1 MRQWK
6 LYLLLA
12 FIFTFSLSFIHA
24 QQVDNQV
31 DSLPQIDTIAS
42 FRRYIPEFTPQQ
54 VNTRSSF
61 LISSITVVGNK
72 KTRSNIILREVPFTA
87 GMSFSL
93 SLLIDLF
100 KQGEQQIMNTALFHS
115 VRIYASKFEGN
126 CLEITVEVV
135 ERWYLFPF
143 PFFDLVDRNINQ
155 WLIDQKASL
164 QRVTY
169 GLKLLYNNTTGHND
183 KLRLWLINGYT
194 RELSISY
201 EKPYFD
207 RKMRWGFRLVARTGK
222 GREINYNTIEDKQ
235 VFLRTPDFI
244 RSFASVGGELT
255 YRKKLFAR
263 HNFGIFYFREKVEDT
278 VLRANPDYF
287 RVLGSSNQFPEL
299 YYQFTYAKM
308 DYIPYPREGFG
319 TRVRFSKL
327 GITPSFNLWQLHWQ
341 VMKIWPIGLKNIVTL
356 ESYAGVKLPFKQ
368 PYVNRRFL
376 GYEEI
381 FMRGFEYNV
390 VDGVAGG
397 YLRSSFARELF
408 RVNIPLPGFIRKRAS
423 LSTVPIKVFG
433 KLYSNAGYVYS
444 PEPGFNFLQNKFLHA
459 AGFGFDILSLYDL
472 TIRIEY
478 SFNNFGQNGL
488 FLHRT
493 TSF

>member
-42 FRRYIPEFTPQQ
+42 VRRYIPEFTPQQ

-164 QRVTY
+164 QRVNY

-207 RKMRWGFRLVARTGK
+207 RKMQWGFRLAARTGK

-287 RVLGSSNQFPEL
+287 RVRGSINQFPEL

-341 VMKIWPIGLKNIVTL
+341 MMKIWPVGLKNIVTL
-356 ESYAGVKLPFKQ
+356 ESYAGVKLPFSQ

-423 LSTVPIKVFG
+423 LSTVPFKVF
-433 KLYSNAGYVYS
+433 
-444 PEPGFNFLQNKFLHA
+444 
-459 AGFGFDILSLYDL
+459 
-472 TIRIEY
+472 
-478 SFNNFGQNGL
+478 
-488 FLHRT
+488 
-493 TSF
+493 

>member
-115 VRIYASKFEGN
+115 VRIYASKFERN

-493 TSF
+493 SSF

>member
-6 LYLLLA
+6 LYFLLA

-31 DSLPQIDTIAS
+31 DSLSPIDTIAS
-42 FRRYIPEFTPQQ
+42 VLRYIPEFTPQQ

-87 GMSFSL
+87 GMSFPL

-100 KQGEQQIMNTALFHS
+100 KQGEQQLMNTALFHS
-115 VRIYASKFEGN
+115 ARVYASKFEGN
-126 CLEITVEVV
+126 CLEITIEVA

-164 QRVTY
+164 QRVNY

-207 RKMRWGFRLVARTGK
+207 RKMQWGFRLAARSGK

-287 RVLGSSNQFPEL
+287 RVRGLMNQFPEL

-308 DYIPYPREGFG
+308 DYIPYPREGFA
-319 TRVRFSKL
+319 TRIRFSKL
-327 GITPSFNLWQLHWQ
+327 GLTPSFNLWQVYWQ
-341 VMKIWPIGLKNIVTL
+341 TMKVLPVGLKNIVTL
-356 ESYAGVKLPFKQ
+356 ESYAGLKLPFKQ

-381 FMRGFEYNV
+381 FLRGFEYNV

-408 RVNIPLPGFIRKRAS
+408 RINIPLPGFIRKQA
-423 LSTVPIKVFG
+423 TVSAVPFRVFG

-459 AGFGFDILSLYDL
+459 AGFGIDILSLYDL

-493 TSF
+493 SSF

>member
-42 FRRYIPEFTPQQ
+42 VRRYIPEFTPQQ

-164 QRVTY
+164 QRVNY

-207 RKMRWGFRLVARTGK
+207 RKMQWGFRLAARTGK

-287 RVLGSSNQFPEL
+287 RVRGSINQFPEL

-341 VMKIWPIGLKNIVTL
+341 I
-356 ESYAGVKLPFKQ
+356 PFKQ

-376 GYEEI
+376 GYKEI
-381 FMRGFEYNV
+381 FLSGFEYNV

-423 LSTVPIKVFG
+423 LSTVPFKVFG

-459 AGFGFDILSLYDL
+459 AGFGIDILSLYDL

-493 TSF
+493 SSF

>member
-24 QQVDNQV
+24 QQVDNQA

-42 FRRYIPEFTPQQ
+42 VRRYIPEFTPQQ

-164 QRVTY
+164 QRVNY

-207 RKMRWGFRLVARTGK
+207 RKMQWGFRLAARTGK

-287 RVLGSSNQFPEL
+287 RVRGSVNQFPEL

-308 DYIPYPREGFG
+308 DYIPYPREGFA
-319 TRVRFSKL
+319 TRIRVSKL
-327 GITPSFNLWQLHWQ
+327 GLTPAFNLWQLHWQ
-341 VMKIWPIGLKNIVTL
+341 MKKVFPVGLKNILTL
-356 ESYAGVKLPFKQ
+356 ESYAGLKLPFKQ

-376 GYEEI
+376 GYKEI
-381 FMRGFEYNV
+381 FLSGFEYNV

-423 LSTVPIKVFG
+423 LSTVPFKVFG

-459 AGFGFDILSLYDL
+459 AGFGIDILSLYDL

-493 TSF
+493 SSF

>member
-42 FRRYIPEFTPQQ
+42 VRRYIPEFTPQQ

-164 QRVTY
+164 QRVNY

-207 RKMRWGFRLVARTGK
+207 RKMQWGFRLAARTGK

-287 RVLGSSNQFPEL
+287 RIRGSINQFPEL

-308 DYIPYPREGFG
+308 DYIPYPREGFA
-319 TRVRFSKL
+319 TRIRVSKL
-327 GITPSFNLWQLHWQ
+327 GLTPAFNLWQLHWQ
-341 VMKIWPIGLKNIVTL
+341 MKKVFPVGLKNILTL
-356 ESYAGVKLPFKQ
+356 ESYAGLKLPFKQ

-376 GYEEI
+376 GYKEI
-381 FMRGFEYNV
+381 FLSGFEYNV

-408 RVNIPLPGFIRKRAS
+408 RINIPLPGFIRKRAT
-423 LSTVPIKVFG
+423 LSTVPFKVFG
-433 KLYSNAGYVYS
+433 KIYSNAGYVYS

-459 AGFGFDILSLYDL
+459 AGFGLDILSLYDL

-493 TSF
+493 SSF

>member
-1 MRQWK
+1 MCQWK
-6 LYLLLA
+6 LYVLLA
-12 FIFTFSLSFIHA
+12 AGFVLSA
-24 QQVDNQV
+24 QPLLSQQTDREI
-31 DSLPQIDTIAS
+31 DSLPSTDTIS
-42 FRRYIPEFTPQQ
+42 SLLRYIPSFTADKVQ
-54 VNTRSSF
+54 SGSDF
-61 LISSITVVGNK
+61 LIAAMVVSGNK
-72 KTRSNIILREVPFTA
+72 KTRSTIVLREVPFKS

-93 SLLIDLF
+93 SQLIDLF
-100 KQGEQQIMNTALFHS
+100 KQGEQQLMNTALFHS
-115 VRIYASKFEGN
+115 ARIYASKFEGN

-164 QRVTY
+164 QRVNY
-169 GLKLLYNNTTGHND
+169 GLKLLYNNATGHND

-207 RKMRWGFRLVARTGK
+207 RKMQWGFRLAARTGK
-222 GREINYNTIEDKQ
+222 GREINYNTVEDKQ

-244 RSFASVGGELT
+244 RSFASIGGELT

-263 HNFGIFYFREKVEDT
+263 HNFGIFYFRENVEDT

-287 RVLGSSNQFPEL
+287 RVPGRINQFPEL

-319 TRVRFSKL
+319 ARVRFSKL

-341 VMKIWPIGLKNIVTL
+341 MMKIWPVGLKNIVTL
-356 ESYAGVKLPFKQ
+356 ESYAGVKLPFSQ

-408 RVNIPLPGFIRKRAS
+408 RINIPLPGFIAKRAS
-423 LSTVPIKVFG
+423 VTTVPFRIFG
-433 KLYSNAGYVYS
+433 KLYSNAGYVHS

-459 AGFGFDILSLYDL
+459 AGFGIDILSLYDL

-493 TSF
+493 SSF

>member
-42 FRRYIPEFTPQQ
+42 VRRYIPEFTPQQ

-164 QRVTY
+164 QRVNY

-207 RKMRWGFRLVARTGK
+207 RKMQWGFRLAARTGK

-287 RVLGSSNQFPEL
+287 RVRGSINQFPEL

-341 VMKIWPIGLKNIVTL
+341 
-356 ESYAGVKLPFKQ
+356 
-368 PYVNRRFL
+368 
-376 GYEEI
+376 
-381 FMRGFEYNV
+381 
-390 VDGVAGG
+390 
-397 YLRSSFARELF
+397 
-408 RVNIPLPGFIRKRAS
+408 
-423 LSTVPIKVFG
+423 IKVFG

-459 AGFGFDILSLYDL
+459 AGFGIDILSLYDL

-493 TSF
+493 SSF

>member
-6 LYLLLA
+6 LYVLLA
-12 FIFTFSLSFIHA
+12 QVFVLTIQPVLA
-24 QQVDNQV
+24 QQEDKQV
-31 DSLPQIDTIAS
+31 DSLPATDTFATV
-42 FRRYIPEFTPQQ
+42 RRYIPEYAPSQA
-54 VNTRSSF
+54 VSGSVF
-61 LISSITVVGNK
+61 LISSITVSGNR
-72 KTRSNIILREVPFTA
+72 KTRPSIILREVPFTA

-93 SLLIDLF
+93 SALIDLF
-100 KQGEQQIMNTALFHS
+100 KQGEQQLMNTALFHTA
-115 VRIYASKFEGN
+115 RIYASKFEGN
-126 CLEITVEVV
+126 CLEITIAVT

-143 PFFDLVDRNINQ
+143 PYFDLVDRNINQ

-164 QRVTY
+164 QRVDY
-169 GLKLLYNNTTGHND
+169 GMKLLYNNATGHND

-194 RELSISY
+194 RQLSISY

-207 RKMRWGFRLVARTGK
+207 RKMQWGFRLAARTGK
-222 GREINYNTIEDKQ
+222 GREINYITVGDKQ
-235 VFLRTPDFI
+235 LFLRTPDFV

-255 YRKKLFAR
+255 YRRKLFAR

-287 RVLGSSNQFPEL
+287 RVPGKINQFPEL
-299 YYQFTYAKM
+299 YYQYTYAKM
-308 DYIPYPREGFG
+308 DYIPYPREGFA

-327 GITPSFNLWQLHWQ
+327 GFTPKFNMWQLHWQ
-341 VMKIWPIGLKNIVTL
+341 TMKVWPLGLKNIVTL
-356 ESYAGVKLPFKQ
+356 ESYAGIKLPFSQ

-381 FMRGFEYNV
+381 FLRGFEYNV

-397 YLRSSFARELF
+397 YLRTNFARELF

-423 LSTVPIKVFG
+423 VTAVPFRVFG
-433 KLYSNAGYVYS
+433 KVYSNAGYVYS

-459 AGFGFDILSLYDL
+459 AGFGIDILSLYDL

-493 TSF
+493 SSF

>member
-42 FRRYIPEFTPQQ
+42 VRRYIPEFTPQQ

-164 QRVTY
+164 QRVNY

-207 RKMRWGFRLVARTGK
+207 RKMQWGFRLAARTGK

-287 RVLGSSNQFPEL
+287 RVRGSINQFPEL

-308 DYIPYPREGFG
+308 DYIPYP
-319 TRVRFSKL
+319 
-327 GITPSFNLWQLHWQ
+327 
-341 VMKIWPIGLKNIVTL
+341 
-356 ESYAGVKLPFKQ
+356 
-368 PYVNRRFL
+368 
-376 GYEEI
+376 
-381 FMRGFEYNV
+381 FEYNV

-423 LSTVPIKVFG
+423 LSTVPFKVFG

-459 AGFGFDILSLYDL
+459 AGFGIDILSLYDL

-493 TSF
+493 SSF

>member
-42 FRRYIPEFTPQQ
+42 VRRYIPEFTPQQ

-164 QRVTY
+164 QRVNY

-207 RKMRWGFRLVARTGK
+207 RKMQWGFRLAARTGK

-263 HNFGIFYFREKVEDT
+263 HNFGIFYFREKAEDT

-287 RVLGSSNQFPEL
+287 RVRGSVNQFPEL

-308 DYIPYPREGFG
+308 DYIPYPREGFA
-319 TRVRFSKL
+319 TRIRVSKL
-327 GITPSFNLWQLHWQ
+327 GLTPAFNLWQLHWQ
-341 VMKIWPIGLKNIVTL
+341 MKKVFPVGLKNILTL
-356 ESYAGVKLPFKQ
+356 ESYAGLKLPFKQ

-376 GYEEI
+376 GYKEI
-381 FMRGFEYNV
+381 FLSGFEYNV

-408 RVNIPLPGFIRKRAS
+408 RINIPLPGFIRKRAT
-423 LSTVPIKVFG
+423 LSTVPFKVFG
-433 KLYSNAGYVYS
+433 KIYSNAGYVYS

-459 AGFGFDILSLYDL
+459 AGFGLDILSLYDL

-493 TSF
+493 SSF

>member
-42 FRRYIPEFTPQQ
+42 VRRYIPEFTPQQ

-164 QRVTY
+164 QRVNY

-207 RKMRWGFRLVARTGK
+207 RKMQWGFRLAARTGK

-287 RVLGSSNQFPEL
+287 RVRGSINQFPEL

-341 VMKIWPIGLKNIVTL
+341 MMKIWPVGLKNIVTL
-356 ESYAGVKLPFKQ
+356 ESYAGVKLPFSQ

-376 GYEEI
+376 GYKEI
-381 FMRGFEYNV
+381 FLSGFEYNV

-423 LSTVPIKVFG
+423 LSTVPFKVFG

-459 AGFGFDILSLYDL
+459 AGFGIDILSLYDL

-493 TSF
+493 SSF

>member
-93 SLLIDLF
+93 PLLIDLF

>member
-42 FRRYIPEFTPQQ
+42 VRRYIPEFTPQQ

-93 SLLIDLF
+93 SLLIALF

-164 QRVTY
+164 QRVNY

-207 RKMRWGFRLVARTGK
+207 RKMQWGFRLAARTGK

-287 RVLGSSNQFPEL
+287 RVRGSINQFPEL

-341 VMKIWPIGLKNIVTL
+341 MMKIWPVGLKNIVTL
-356 ESYAGVKLPFKQ
+356 ESYAGVKLPFSQ

-423 LSTVPIKVFG
+423 LSTVPFKVFG
-433 KLYSNAGYVYS
+433 KLYSNAGYVFS

-459 AGFGFDILSLYDL
+459 AGFGIDILSLYDL

-493 TSF
+493 SSF

>member
-42 FRRYIPEFTPQQ
+42 VRRYIPEFTPQQ

-126 CLEITVEVV
+126 CLEITVEVA

-164 QRVTY
+164 QRVNY

-207 RKMRWGFRLVARTGK
+207 RKMQWGFRLAARTGK

-287 RVLGSSNQFPEL
+287 RVRGSINQFPEL

-341 VMKIWPIGLKNIVTL
+341 MMKIWPVGLKNIVTF
-356 ESYAGVKLPFKQ
+356 ESYAGVKLPFSQ

-423 LSTVPIKVFG
+423 LSTVPFKVFG

-459 AGFGFDILSLYDL
+459 AGFGIDILSLYDL

-493 TSF
+493 SSF

>member
-12 FIFTFSLSFIHA
+12 FIFTFSLSFIYA

-164 QRVTY
+164 QRVNY

-207 RKMRWGFRLVARTGK
+207 RKMQWGFRLAARTGK

-341 VMKIWPIGLKNIVTL
+341 VMKIWPVGLKNIVTL

-423 LSTVPIKVFG
+423 LSTVPFKVFG

-459 AGFGFDILSLYDL
+459 AGFGIDILSLYDL

-493 TSF
+493 SSF

>member
-42 FRRYIPEFTPQQ
+42 VRRYIPEFTPQQ

-164 QRVTY
+164 QRVNY

-207 RKMRWGFRLVARTGK
+207 RKMQWGFRLAARTGK

-287 RVLGSSNQFPEL
+287 RVRGSVNQFPEL

-308 DYIPYPREGFG
+308 DYIPYPREGFA
-319 TRVRFSKL
+319 TRIRVSKL
-327 GITPSFNLWQLHWQ
+327 GLTPAFNLWQLHWQ
-341 VMKIWPIGLKNIVTL
+341 MKKVFPVGLKNILTL
-356 ESYAGVKLPFKQ
+356 ESYAGLKLPFKQ

-376 GYEEI
+376 GYKEI
-381 FMRGFEYNV
+381 FLSGFEYNV

-423 LSTVPIKVFG
+423 LSTVPFKVFG

-459 AGFGFDILSLYDL
+459 AGFGIDILSLYDL

-493 TSF
+493 SSF

>member
-42 FRRYIPEFTPQQ
+42 VRRYIPEFTPQQ

-164 QRVTY
+164 QRVNY

-207 RKMRWGFRLVARTGK
+207 RKMQWGFRLAARTGK

-287 RVLGSSNQFPEL
+287 RVRGSINQFPEL

-308 DYIPYPREGFG
+308 DYIPY
-319 TRVRFSKL
+319 
-327 GITPSFNLWQLHWQ
+327 
-341 VMKIWPIGLKNIVTL
+341 
-356 ESYAGVKLPFKQ
+356 
-368 PYVNRRFL
+368 
-376 GYEEI
+376 
-381 FMRGFEYNV
+381 FEYNV

-423 LSTVPIKVFG
+423 LSTVPFKVFG

-459 AGFGFDILSLYDL
+459 AGFGIDILSLYDL

-493 TSF
+493 SSF

>member
-12 FIFTFSLSFIHA
+12 FIFTFSLSSIHA

-42 FRRYIPEFTPQQ
+42 VRRYIPEFTPQQ

-164 QRVTY
+164 QRVNY

-207 RKMRWGFRLVARTGK
+207 RKMQWGFRLAARTGK

-263 HNFGIFYFREKVEDT
+263 HNFGIFYFRETVEDT

-287 RVLGSSNQFPEL
+287 RVRGSINQFPEL

-341 VMKIWPIGLKNIVTL
+341 MMKIWPVGLKNIVTL
-356 ESYAGVKLPFKQ
+356 ESYAGVKLPFSQ

-408 RVNIPLPGFIRKRAS
+408 RINIPLPGFIRKRAT
-423 LSTVPIKVFG
+423 LSTVPFKVFG
-433 KLYSNAGYVYS
+433 KIYSNAGYVYS

-459 AGFGFDILSLYDL
+459 AGFGLDILSLYDL

-493 TSF
+493 SSF

>member
-42 FRRYIPEFTPQQ
+42 VRRYIPEFTPQQ

-164 QRVTY
+164 QRVNY

-207 RKMRWGFRLVARTGK
+207 RKMQWGFRLAARTGK

-287 RVLGSSNQFPEL
+287 RVRGSINQFPEL

-327 GITPSFNLWQLHWQ
+327 GITPSFNSEHRL
-341 VMKIWPIGLKNIVTL
+341 V
-356 ESYAGVKLPFKQ
+356 
-368 PYVNRRFL
+368 RFL
-376 GYEEI
+376 
-381 FMRGFEYNV
+381 
-390 VDGVAGG
+390 
-397 YLRSSFARELF
+397 LRFLE
-408 RVNIPLPGFIRKRAS
+408 NFIRMLVMCIVPS
-423 LSTVPIKVFG
+423 L
-433 KLYSNAGYVYS
+433 
-444 PEPGFNFLQNKFLHA
+444 
-459 AGFGFDILSLYDL
+459 DL
-472 TIRIEY
+472 I
-478 SFNNFGQNGL
+478 FCK
-488 FLHRT
+488 
-493 TSF
+493 TSFYMLLGLVSIYSHCMI

>member
-42 FRRYIPEFTPQQ
+42 VRRYIPEFTPQQ

-164 QRVTY
+164 QRVNY

-207 RKMRWGFRLVARTGK
+207 RKMQWGFRLAARTGK

-287 RVLGSSNQFPEL
+287 RVRGSINQFPEL

-341 VMKIWPIGLKNIVTL
+341 MMKIWPVGLKNIVTL
-356 ESYAGVKLPFKQ
+356 ESYAGVKLPFSQ

-408 RVNIPLPGFIRKRAS
+408 RVNIPLP
-423 LSTVPIKVFG
+423 
-433 KLYSNAGYVYS
+433 
-444 PEPGFNFLQNKFLHA
+444 
-459 AGFGFDILSLYDL
+459 
-472 TIRIEY
+472 
-478 SFNNFGQNGL
+478 
-488 FLHRT
+488 
-493 TSF
+493 

>member
-12 FIFTFSLSFIHA
+12 FIFARSLSSIYA

-42 FRRYIPEFTPQQ
+42 VRRYIPEYTPQQ
-54 VNTRSSF
+54 VYTSSSF

-72 KTRSNIILREVPFTA
+72 KTRSNIILREVPFTS

-93 SLLIDLF
+93 SSLIDLF

-126 CLEITVEVV
+126 CLEITIEVA

-164 QRVTY
+164 QRVNY

-207 RKMRWGFRLVARTGK
+207 RKMQWGFRLAARTGK

-287 RVLGSSNQFPEL
+287 RVRGSINQFPEL

-308 DYIPYPREGFG
+308 DYIPYPREGFA
-319 TRVRFSKL
+319 TRIRVSKL
-327 GITPSFNLWQLHWQ
+327 GLTPAFNLWQLHWQ
-341 VMKIWPIGLKNIVTL
+341 MKKVFPVGLKNILTL
-356 ESYAGVKLPFKQ
+356 ESYAGLKLPFKQ

-376 GYEEI
+376 GYKEI
-381 FMRGFEYNV
+381 FLSGFEYNV
-390 VDGVAGG
+390 VDG
-397 YLRSSFARELF
+397 E
-408 RVNIPLPGFIRKRAS
+408 
-423 LSTVPIKVFG
+423 
-433 KLYSNAGYVYS
+433 
-444 PEPGFNFLQNKFLHA
+444 
-459 AGFGFDILSLYDL
+459 
-472 TIRIEY
+472 
-478 SFNNFGQNGL
+478 
-488 FLHRT
+488 
-493 TSF
+493 

>member
-42 FRRYIPEFTPQQ
+42 VRRYIPEFTPQQ

-126 CLEITVEVV
+126 CLEITVEVA

-164 QRVTY
+164 QRVNY

-207 RKMRWGFRLVARTGK
+207 RKMQWGFRLAARTGK

-287 RVLGSSNQFPEL
+287 RIRGSINQFPEL

-341 VMKIWPIGLKNIVTL
+341 MMKIWPVGLKNILTL
-356 ESYAGVKLPFKQ
+356 ESYAGLKLPFKQ

-376 GYEEI
+376 GYKEI
-381 FMRGFEYNV
+381 FLSGFEYNV

-423 LSTVPIKVFG
+423 LSTVPFKVFG

-459 AGFGFDILSLYDL
+459 AGFGIDILSLYDL

-478 SFNNFGQNGL
+478 RFNIFGQNGL

-493 TSF
+493 SSF

>member
-12 FIFTFSLSFIHA
+12 FIFTFSLSSIHA
-24 QQVDNQV
+24 QQVENQV

-42 FRRYIPEFTPQQ
+42 VRRYIPEFTPQQ
-54 VNTRSSF
+54 VNTRTSF

-164 QRVTY
+164 QRVNF

-207 RKMRWGFRLVARTGK
+207 RKMQWGFRLAARTGK

-287 RVLGSSNQFPEL
+287 RARGSINQFPEL

-341 VMKIWPIGLKNIVTL
+341 MMKIWPVGLKNIVTL
-356 ESYAGVKLPFKQ
+356 DSYAGVKLPFSQ

-423 LSTVPIKVFG
+423 LSTVPFKVFG

-459 AGFGFDILSLYDL
+459 AGFGLDILSLYDL

-493 TSF
+493 SSF

>member
-31 DSLPQIDTIAS
+31 DSLSQIDTIAS
-42 FRRYIPEFTPQQ
+42 VRRYIPEFTPQQ

-164 QRVTY
+164 QRVNY

-207 RKMRWGFRLVARTGK
+207 RKMQWGFRLAARTGK

-287 RVLGSSNQFPEL
+287 RVRGSINQFPEL

-341 VMKIWPIGLKNIVTL
+341 MMKIWPVGLKNIVTL
-356 ESYAGVKLPFKQ
+356 ESYAGVKLPFSQ

-423 LSTVPIKVFG
+423 LSTVPFKVFG

-459 AGFGFDILSLYDL
+459 AGFGIDILSLYDL

-493 TSF
+493 SSF

>member
-1 MRQWK
+1 MYQWK
-6 LYLLLA
+6 SYIILATVFALSVNLLR
-12 FIFTFSLSFIHA
+12 A
-24 QQVDNQV
+24 QQADNAV
-31 DSLPQIDTIAS
+31 DSLPATEQSATVL
-42 FRRYIPEFTPQQ
+42 RYIPNYTLPQA
-54 VNTRSSF
+54 NTGSTF
-61 LISSITVVGNK
+61 LIAAITVSGNK
-72 KTRSNIILREVPFTA
+72 KTRSNIVLREVPFKP
-87 GMSFSL
+87 GLSFSL
-93 SLLIDLF
+93 SQLIELF
-100 KQGEQQIMNTALFHS
+100 QQGEQQLMNTALFHS
-115 VRIYASKFEGN
+115 ARIYASKFEGN
-126 CLEITVEVV
+126 CLEIKVEVV

-164 QRVTY
+164 QRVNY
-169 GLKLLYNNTTGHND
+169 GLKLLYNNTTGHKD

-207 RKMRWGFRLVARTGK
+207 RKMQWGFRLAARTGR
-222 GREINYNTIEDKQ
+222 GREINYNTIADKQ
-235 VFLRTPDFI
+235 VFLRTPGFI

-263 HNFGIFYFREKVEDT
+263 HNLGIYYFREKVEDT
-278 VLRANPDYF
+278 VLLANPDYF
-287 RVLGSSNQFPEL
+287 RVPGRLNQSPEF

-308 DYIPYPREGFG
+308 DYIPYPREGFA
-319 TRVRFSKL
+319 TRVRASKL
-327 GITPSFNLWQLHWQ
+327 GITPAFNLWQLHWQ
-341 VMKIWPIGLKNIVTL
+341 TMKVWPLGLKNILTL
-356 ESYAGVKLPFKQ
+356 ESYAGIKLPFKQ

-397 YLRSSFARELF
+397 YVRSSIARELF
-408 RVNIPLPGFIRKRAS
+408 RVNIPLPGFVRKRAS
-423 LSTVPIKVFG
+423 ISTVPFRVFG

-459 AGFGFDILSLYDL
+459 AGFGIDILSLYDL

-493 TSF
+493 SSF

>member
-42 FRRYIPEFTPQQ
+42 VRRYIPEFTPQQ

-164 QRVTY
+164 QRVNY

-207 RKMRWGFRLVARTGK
+207 RKMQWGFRLAARTGK

-287 RVLGSSNQFPEL
+287 RVRGSINQFPEL

-341 VMKIWPIGLKNIVTL
+341 TKKVLPVGLKNILTL
-356 ESYAGVKLPFKQ
+356 ESYAGLKLPFKQ

-376 GYEEI
+376 GYKEI
-381 FMRGFEYNV
+381 FLSGFEYNV

-408 RVNIPLPGFIRKRAS
+408 RINIPLPGFIRKRAS
-423 LSTVPIKVFG
+423 LSTVPFKVFG
-433 KLYSNAGYVYS
+433 KIYSNAGYVYS

-459 AGFGFDILSLYDL
+459 AGFGLDILSLYDL

-493 TSF
+493 SSF

>member
-42 FRRYIPEFTPQQ
+42 VRRYIPEFTPQQ

-164 QRVTY
+164 QRVNY

-207 RKMRWGFRLVARTGK
+207 RKMQWGFRLAARTGK

-287 RVLGSSNQFPEL
+287 RVRGSINQFPEL

-341 VMKIWPIGLKNIVTL
+341 
-356 ESYAGVKLPFKQ
+356 
-368 PYVNRRFL
+368 
-376 GYEEI
+376 
-381 FMRGFEYNV
+381 
-390 VDGVAGG
+390 
-397 YLRSSFARELF
+397 
-408 RVNIPLPGFIRKRAS
+408 
-423 LSTVPIKVFG
+423 
-433 KLYSNAGYVYS
+433 
-444 PEPGFNFLQNKFLHA
+444 
-459 AGFGFDILSLYDL
+459 
-472 TIRIEY
+472 
-478 SFNNFGQNGL
+478 
-488 FLHRT
+488 
-493 TSF
+493 

>member
-164 QRVTY
+164 QRVNY

-207 RKMRWGFRLVARTGK
+207 RKMQWGFRLAARTGK

-341 VMKIWPIGLKNIVTL
+341 VMKIWPVGLKNIVTL

-423 LSTVPIKVFG
+423 LSTVPFKVFG

-459 AGFGFDILSLYDL
+459 AGFGIDILSLYDL

-493 TSF
+493 SSF

>member
-42 FRRYIPEFTPQQ
+42 VRRYIPEFTPQQ

-164 QRVTY
+164 QRVNY

-207 RKMRWGFRLVARTGK
+207 RKMQWGFRLAARTGK

-287 RVLGSSNQFPEL
+287 RVRGSINQFPEL

-308 DYIPYPREGFG
+308 DYIPYPREGF
-319 TRVRFSKL
+319 V
-327 GITPSFNLWQLHWQ
+327 
-341 VMKIWPIGLKNIVTL
+341 
-356 ESYAGVKLPFKQ
+356 
-368 PYVNRRFL
+368 
-376 GYEEI
+376 
-381 FMRGFEYNV
+381 
-390 VDGVAGG
+390 
-397 YLRSSFARELF
+397 
-408 RVNIPLPGFIRKRAS
+408 
-423 LSTVPIKVFG
+423 
-433 KLYSNAGYVYS
+433 
-444 PEPGFNFLQNKFLHA
+444 
-459 AGFGFDILSLYDL
+459 
-472 TIRIEY
+472 
-478 SFNNFGQNGL
+478 
-488 FLHRT
+488 
-493 TSF
+493 

>member
-12 FIFTFSLSFIHA
+12 FIFTFSLSSIHA

-42 FRRYIPEFTPQQ
+42 VRRYIPEYTPQQ
-54 VNTRSSF
+54 IYTSSNF
-61 LISSITVVGNK
+61 LISSITVAGNK
-72 KTRSNIILREVPFTA
+72 KTRSNIILREVPFTS

-126 CLEITVEVV
+126 CLEITIEVA
-135 ERWYLFPF
+135 ERWYLFPI

-164 QRVTY
+164 QRVNY

-207 RKMRWGFRLVARTGK
+207 RKMQWGFRLAARSGK

-287 RVLGSSNQFPEL
+287 RVRGSINQFPEL

-341 VMKIWPIGLKNIVTL
+341 MMKIWPVGLKNIVTF
-356 ESYAGVKLPFKQ
+356 ESYAGVKLPFSQ

-423 LSTVPIKVFG
+423 LSTVPFKIFG

-459 AGFGFDILSLYDL
+459 AGFGIDILSLYDL

-493 TSF
+493 SSF

>member
-1 MRQWK
+1 MRQWN

-42 FRRYIPEFTPQQ
+42 VRRYIPEFTPQQ

-164 QRVTY
+164 QRVNY

-207 RKMRWGFRLVARTGK
+207 RKMQWGFRLAARTGK

-287 RVLGSSNQFPEL
+287 RVRGSINQFPEL

-341 VMKIWPIGLKNIVTL
+341 MMKIWPVGLKNIVTL
-356 ESYAGVKLPFKQ
+356 ESYAGVKLPFSQ

-408 RVNIPLPGFIRKRAS
+408 RVNIPLPGFIRK
-423 LSTVPIKVFG
+423 
-433 KLYSNAGYVYS
+433 
-444 PEPGFNFLQNKFLHA
+444 
-459 AGFGFDILSLYDL
+459 
-472 TIRIEY
+472 
-478 SFNNFGQNGL
+478 
-488 FLHRT
+488 
-493 TSF
+493 

>member
-12 FIFTFSLSFIHA
+12 FIFTFSLSFTHA

-42 FRRYIPEFTPQQ
+42 VRRYIPEFTPQQ

-126 CLEITVEVV
+126 CLEITVEVA

-164 QRVTY
+164 QRVNY

-207 RKMRWGFRLVARTGK
+207 RKMQWGFRLAARTGK

-287 RVLGSSNQFPEL
+287 RVRGSINQFPEL

-341 VMKIWPIGLKNIVTL
+341 MMKIWPVGLKNIVTF
-356 ESYAGVKLPFKQ
+356 ESYAGVKLPFSQ

-423 LSTVPIKVFG
+423 LSTVPFKVFG
-433 KLYSNAGYVYS
+433 KIYSNAGYVYS

-459 AGFGFDILSLYDL
+459 AGFGLDILSLYDL

-493 TSF
+493 SSF

>member
-31 DSLPQIDTIAS
+31 DSLSQIDTIAS
-42 FRRYIPEFTPQQ
+42 VRRYIPEFTPQQ

-164 QRVTY
+164 QRVNY
-169 GLKLLYNNTTGHND
+169 GLKLLYNNATGHND

-207 RKMRWGFRLVARTGK
+207 RKMQWGFRLAARTGK

-287 RVLGSSNQFPEL
+287 RVRGSVNQFPEL

-308 DYIPYPREGFG
+308 DYIPYPREGFA
-319 TRVRFSKL
+319 TRIRVSKL
-327 GITPSFNLWQLHWQ
+327 GLTPAFNLWQLHWQ
-341 VMKIWPIGLKNIVTL
+341 MKKVFPVGLKNILTL
-356 ESYAGVKLPFKQ
+356 ESYAGLKLPFKQ

-376 GYEEI
+376 GYKEI
-381 FMRGFEYNV
+381 FLSGFEYNV

-408 RVNIPLPGFIRKRAS
+408 RINIPLPGFIRKRAT
-423 LSTVPIKVFG
+423 LSTVPFKVFG
-433 KLYSNAGYVYS
+433 KIYSNAGYVYS

-459 AGFGFDILSLYDL
+459 AGFGLDILSLYDL

-493 TSF
+493 SSF

>member
-1 MRQWK
+1 MRQWN

-42 FRRYIPEFTPQQ
+42 VRRYIPEFTPQQ

-164 QRVTY
+164 QRVNY
-169 GLKLLYNNTTGHND
+169 GLKLLYNNATGHND

-207 RKMRWGFRLVARTGK
+207 RKMQWGFRLAARTGK

-287 RVLGSSNQFPEL
+287 RIRGSINQFPEL

-341 VMKIWPIGLKNIVTL
+341 MMKIWPVGLKNIVTL
-356 ESYAGVKLPFKQ
+356 ESYAGVKLPFSQ

-408 RVNIPLPGFIRKRAS
+408 RINIPLPGFIRKRAT
-423 LSTVPIKVFG
+423 LSTVPFKVFG
-433 KLYSNAGYVYS
+433 KIYSNAGYVYS

-459 AGFGFDILSLYDL
+459 AGFGLDILSLYDL

-493 TSF
+493 SSF

>member
-42 FRRYIPEFTPQQ
+42 VRRYIPEFTPQQ

-164 QRVTY
+164 QRVNY

-207 RKMRWGFRLVARTGK
+207 RKMQWGFRLAARTGK

-287 RVLGSSNQFPEL
+287 RVRGSINQFPEL

-327 GITPSFNLWQLHWQ
+327 GITPSFNLWQL
-341 VMKIWPIGLKNIVTL
+341 
-356 ESYAGVKLPFKQ
+356 
-368 PYVNRRFL
+368 
-376 GYEEI
+376 
-381 FMRGFEYNV
+381 FEYNV

-423 LSTVPIKVFG
+423 LSTVPFKVFG

-459 AGFGFDILSLYDL
+459 AGFGIDILSLYDL

-493 TSF
+493 SSF